1 MYSCFSGF
9 INTYERDKY
18 LTFHPGQKAGR
29 EMAIH
34 LTSPFFSDTDGLV
47 VQFTAVLEVV
57 CSSDFSFQFFI
68 NLGNKNAT
76 AIWNCSC
83 SVSEPV
89 KNILEW
95 GLELGSFY
103 QCSKTGDDAQYFMY
117 RIFPQNTIWVCTG
130 NLFKGRTRCKNASLL
145 PRI

>member
-18 LTFHPGQKAGR
+18 VTSHPGQKAGR

-76 AIWNCSC
+76 AI
-83 SVSEPV
+83 
-89 KNILEW
+89 
-95 GLELGSFY
+95 
-103 QCSKTGDDAQYFMY
+103 
-117 RIFPQNTIWVCTG
+117 
-130 NLFKGRTRCKNASLL
+130 
-145 PRI
+145 